1 MNVFAPPVF
10 FLYEHTGGL
19 SLEPFYFHNF
29 TACFPCWDV
38 PHWIRQCR
46 SFIRRLLLNYIC
58 HVLATL
64 HFPPAHPKWSWKGK
78 DRSCTLTQV
87 FFRGDLHGTGERAQF
102 NVPRPGAGGWQGAVR
117 GGCLLHLP
125 SFCQVWG
132 SSGFAAQLQSSLLR
146 ISMFLPLVVKYF

>member
-46 SFIRRLLLNYIC
+46 SFVRRLLLNYIC
-58 HVLATL
+58 HVLAIL
-64 HFPPAHPKWSWKGK
+64 HFPPAHPKWSRKGK

-87 FFRGDLHGTGERAQF
+87 FFRGICTVRVS
-102 NVPRPGAGGWQGAVR
+102 VPSSMSQGQEPGGGR
-117 GGCLLHLP
+117 GQCGVPVCCIFPPSARFGGLQALLL
-125 SFCQVWG
+125 
-132 SSGFAAQLQSSLLR
+132 SSSPPCFGFRCSS
-146 ISMFLPLVVKYF
+146 P